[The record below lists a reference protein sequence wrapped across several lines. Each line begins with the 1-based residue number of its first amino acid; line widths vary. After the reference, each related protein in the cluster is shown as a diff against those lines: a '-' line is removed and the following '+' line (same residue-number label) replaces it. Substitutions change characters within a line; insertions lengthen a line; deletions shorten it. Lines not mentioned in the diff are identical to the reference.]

1 MEVDIARESFLRI
14 NNLHLVTLASK
25 VEKDLKDPSRPREII
40 LGDILAYEGKFM
52 EAEKLYCRNS
62 KIELAIQMCGGC
74 RQFLRIGLDWIGL
87 DWIGLD
93 WIGLDWIDLD

>member
-25 VEKDLKDPSRPREII
+25 VERDLKDPSRPREII

-62 KIELAIQMCGGC
+62 KIELAIQMYVCMYMYV
-74 RQFLRIGLDWIGL
+74 RERSFVRSFALL
-87 DWIGLD
+87 
-93 WIGLDWIDLD
+93 